1 MSVVGSWPVAAVD
14 TKNKMM
20 GTVRCFA
27 LFFVF
32 ACSRVALTSGS
43 EDAEL
48 KDPYLLEV
56 ARFAATKLM
65 KNVEDLGLKNT
76 SVLHRIMDAN
86 VVPYPQPAVLSETCY
101 LSSSLMYLCFYCSPQ
116 NTC

>member
-14 TKNKMM
+14 TKNKM
-20 GTVRCFA
+20 GTFRCIA

-56 ARFAATKLM
+56 ARFAASKLM
-65 KNVEDLGLKNT
+65 ENVEDLGFKNT

-86 VVPYPQPAVLSETCY
+86 IVPYPQPAVIVLVPLSVNI
-101 LSSSLMYLCFYCSPQ
+101 FY
-116 NTC
+116 

>member
-14 TKNKMM
+14 TENKMR
-20 GTVRCFA
+20 TLRYIA

-32 ACSRVALTSGS
+32 ACAAHGS

-56 ARFAATKLM
+56 ARFAASKLLE
-65 KNVEDLGLKNT
+65 NAEDLGLKNT
-76 SVLHRIMDAN
+76 SVLHRIMDAS
-86 VVPYPQPAVLSETCY
+86 VVPYQQPAVITHSCL
-101 LSSSLMYLCFYCSPQ
+101 
-116 NTC
+116 